1 MGGLLSHVVGGL
13 LTQLVG
19 GFLTQLVGALLINL
33 VGFLFTELV
42 RGLLTHLRP
51 PARRPALLGSSAHPQ
66 APPAPPAPPARRPA
80 LLGSSAHPAAAP
92 APPAPTARR
101 HPFHPL
107 DRPPS
112 LRSPWRPSCGP
123 GPPKSGFNSQSSDGH
138 LDKRPST
145 YAVSC
150 LKGTCTCGICMSS
163 RNAITSSYSSTGGIS
178 QLWKRRGP
186 SLSPSSGPSSF
197 RLQTAERPPR
207 KMRGEQLSP
216 HSGSSAP
223 SIGDKQSQG
232 EQGTTTPGKQNWD
245 SPPTPSSSRLRR
257 RRFPLVPS
265 RRGIPLILP
274 PAPVLCGPIT
284 RKEYYREEQAQS
296 EKWLKWIFQGEAET
310 ASNSEGGDPPATP
323 PSPPNVTLPTAETA
337 APAASLPATV
347 TDVLLRHLEQLAD
360 FLCLPSFPGS
370 RSLGARQKTQAYSID
385 NHIGRK

>member
-1 MGGLLSHVVGGL
+1 MNS
-13 LTQLVG
+13 
-19 GFLTQLVGALLINL
+19 
-33 VGFLFTELV
+33 LFRKRNKGKYSPKVQT
-42 RGLLTHLRP
+42 
-51 PARRPALLGSSAHPQ
+51 RR
-66 APPAPPAPPARRPA
+66 
-80 LLGSSAHPAAAP
+80 
-92 APPAPTARR
+92 
-101 HPFHPL
+101 
-107 DRPPS
+107 
-112 LRSPWRPSCGP
+112 P
-123 GPPKSGFNSQSSDGH
+123 GPPKSGFSSQSSDGH

-150 LKGTCTCGICMSS
+150 LKGTCTCGIRMSS

-178 QLWKRRGP
+178 QVPSPGAVEEFWKRRGP
-186 SLSPSSGPSSF
+186 SSSPSSGPSSF
-197 RLQTAERPPR
+197 RLQTAERSPR
-207 KMRGEQLSP
+207 KMRGEELSP

-284 RKEYYREEQAQS
+284 REEYYREEQAQS
-296 EKWLKWIFQGEAET
+296 EKWLKWIFQGEGET

-323 PSPPNVTLPTAETA
+323 PSPPNVTLPAAETA
-337 APAASLPATV
+337 APAASLPAAV

-360 FLCLPSFPGS
+360 FLCLPSCPGCVPFPSGYKKDVTSLAVMRRRGLQIGS
-370 RSLGARQKTQAYSID
+370 RAQRGAVS
-385 NHIGRK
+385 GRTFPKPQESQDQDPWEPDRKRRRIA